1 MSQREHIERT
11 SCSEVLKNLILKTE
25 DTGFE
30 DEKHYW
36 NILNKGFPV
45 YMHMHPCLCA
55 HIYVQSMCVFV
66 QSIGV
71 CLCVPGHACVCARVH
86 IQTCMCV
93 RVCAFP
99 HMCPCMRVCVPVCT
113 YRACTCTESHLRS
126 DRRACQACLSGDP
139 LLEIWL

>member
-71 CLCVPGHACVCARVH
+71 CLCVCPCAHTDMHVCACVCIPTHVPMHACVCARVH
-86 IQTCMCV
+86 VQSMHMHRKSPAV
-93 RVCAFP
+93 RQKGLP
-99 HMCPCMRVCVPVCT
+99 SVPVWGPT
-113 YRACTCTESHLRS
+113 L
-126 DRRACQACLSGDP
+126 GD
-139 LLEIWL
+139 LAVVNLG

>member
-11 SCSEVLKNLILKTE
+11 SRSEVLKKLILKTE

-45 YMHMHPCLCA
+45 CMHMHLCLCA
-55 HIYVQSMCVFV
+55 HIYVQSVCVFM

-71 CLCVPGHACVCARVH
+71 CLCARACMCVCPCAHTDMHVCLCVCACVCARVH
-86 IQTCMCV
+86 VQTMHMHRKSPAV
-93 RVCAFP
+93 RQKGLP
-99 HMCPCMRVCVPVCT
+99 SVPVWGPT
-113 YRACTCTESHLRS
+113 L
-126 DRRACQACLSGDP
+126 GD
-139 LLEIWL
+139 LAVVNLG